1 MSAMGPTRLT
11 CEEIFGRL
19 DDFIDHELSVV
30 ELRLVEEHLRTCAA
44 CASEHRF
51 ESRVI
56 SDIRSKLTRIAVPPS
71 LREDLLK
78 RLAEER
84 GNPG

>member
-1 MSAMGPTRLT
+1 MSTTGPSRLT

-19 DDFIDHELSVV
+19 DDFIDHELSAD
-30 ELRLVEEHLRTCAA
+30 ELRLVEEHLRTCAV

-51 ESRVI
+51 ESRVL
-56 SDIRSKLTRIAVPPS
+56 SDIRSKLSRIAAPPS

-84 GNPG
+84 GKSG